1 MPDNQSDL
9 FANLQNM
16 LNSDQI
22 PDQLKEMLSNLQSNS
37 SSTTEEPSSSSSSPD
52 FDLGLFLKLKSAMD
66 GMNSSADD
74 PRSNLLLSLKPYLK
88 PSRKEKVDQYIRSA
102 SYG

>member
-22 PDQLKEMLSNLQSNS
+22 PDQLKEMLNHMHTD
-37 SSTTEEPSSSSSSPD
+37 SSTTEEHSSASSPE
-52 FDLGLFLKLKSAMD
+52 FDLNLFLKLKSVMD
-66 GMNSSADD
+66 GMNSSSDD

-88 PSRKEKVDQYIRSA
+88 PSRKEKVDQYIRSTP
-102 SYG
+102 YE